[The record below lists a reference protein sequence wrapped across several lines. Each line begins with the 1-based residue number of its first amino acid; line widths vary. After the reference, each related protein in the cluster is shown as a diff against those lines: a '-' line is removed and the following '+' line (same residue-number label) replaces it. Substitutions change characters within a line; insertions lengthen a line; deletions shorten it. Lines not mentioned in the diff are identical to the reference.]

1 MPRLFG
7 CAPRDTTGA
16 IHIQHGFC
24 EERVKDI
31 QPLQTFVCWVRDND
45 HVKSQVKGSMYAWY
59 IGIKGGGDVKSK
71 GTRLVI
77 EKEKGNRPILAA
89 CRHA

>member
-1 MPRLFG
+1 
-7 CAPRDTTGA
+7 
-16 IHIQHGFC
+16 
-24 EERVKDI
+24 
-31 QPLQTFVCWVRDND
+31 
-45 HVKSQVKGSMYAWY
+45 MYAWY